1 MDWLFSSES
10 GKIGG
15 EFLEK
20 IEREGNLIRLVTV
33 LDRESLLIFRS
44 WASFLL
50 L

>member
-1 MDWLFSSES
+1 MDWLILSKSE
-10 GKIGG
+10 KIAG
-15 EFLEK
+15 EFIEK
-20 IEREGNLIRLVTV
+20 IRRERNLIQLVTV

>member
-1 MDWLFSSES
+1 MEWLISSES

-20 IEREGNLIRLVTV
+20 TERERNLIQLVTV